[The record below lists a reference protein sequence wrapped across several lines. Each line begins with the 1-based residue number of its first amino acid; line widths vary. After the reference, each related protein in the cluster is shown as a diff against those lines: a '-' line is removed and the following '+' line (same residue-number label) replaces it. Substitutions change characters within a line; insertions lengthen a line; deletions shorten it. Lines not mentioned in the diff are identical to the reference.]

1 MEILE
6 PKHFLRICVSRELT
20 DVEFEDMTDIVDEEI
35 GDIVASDDVIEHD
48 NETGMICY
56 VFQLTTD
63 IQHSEQGTTAGDL
76 LSYEID
82 HMLPQGLDWEME
94 ASTDDITLD
103 IADDATQEQVEE
115 AAINYFRNI
124 LKG

>member
-20 DVEFEDMTDIVDEEI
+20 DVEFEDMTDIVDDEI

-48 NETGMICY
+48 NEAGMICY
-56 VFQLTTD
+56 MFQRTTD
-63 IQHSEQGTTAGDL
+63 IEHSEQGAMSGDIV
-76 LSYEID
+76 SYEID
-82 HMLPQGLDWEME
+82 RMLPRGLEWEME
-94 ASTDDITLD
+94 ASTDDITLN

-124 LKG
+124 LNG

>member
-20 DVEFEDMTDIVDEEI
+20 DVEFEDMTDIVDDEI
-35 GDIVASDDVIEHD
+35 GDIVASDNVIEHN
-48 NETGMICY
+48 NESGMVCY
-56 VFQLTTD
+56 VFQLVTD
-63 IQHSEQGTTAGDL
+63 IQHSEQGASAGDL

-82 HMLPQGLDWEME
+82 QMLPQGLGWEIE

-103 IADDATQEQVEE
+103 VADDATQEQVEE
-115 AAINYFRNI
+115 AAVNYFRNI